1 MGDNVHTKT
10 VSLSFAADLL
20 RAMDAR
26 CKSLAYRRR
35 AHYLTH
41 LFDEDARESG
51 DHVREPNY
59 PGRTGAKV
67 AVTFNFPKETLLA
80 ADRRAALLGYR
91 KRSHYATFIVER
103 DLLAAGPH
111 TRTPRPITPVRR
123 KLAS

>member
-10 VSLSFAADLL
+10 VSLSFANDLL
-20 RAMDAR
+20 RAVDAR

-35 AHYLTH
+35 AHYLAY
-41 LFDEDARESG
+41 LFEEDARGG
-51 DHVREPNY
+51 DHIREPNH
-59 PGRTGAKV
+59 PGRTGVKIP
-67 AVTFNFPKETLLA
+67 VTFNLPKETLLA

-91 KRSHYATFIVER
+91 KRSHYATFIIER

-111 TRTPRPITPVRR
+111 TRTPRPVTPVRR